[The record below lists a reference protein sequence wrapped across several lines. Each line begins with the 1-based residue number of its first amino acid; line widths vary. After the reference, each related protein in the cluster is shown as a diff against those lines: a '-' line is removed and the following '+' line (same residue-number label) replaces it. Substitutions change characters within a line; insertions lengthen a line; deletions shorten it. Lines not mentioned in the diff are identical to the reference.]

1 MRFHPIRPA
10 GPRIDHAQQMSG
22 DLQEQEAACPRVRI
36 GHKRCDPG
44 LLCRRRQLRLI
55 DDVPIPKTAVVRT
68 DIAQVVQAS
77 QPCREHPAVAHA
89 VLAGNRVLLG
99 LAKAVEQR
107 RKRAELPNL
116 AGHPDRQW

>member
-1 MRFHPIRPA
+1 MREIGEGEQMRFHSIRPA
-10 GPRIDHAQQMSG
+10 GPRIDHAQQMSD

-36 GHKRCDPG
+36 GLKRRDPD

-55 DDVPIPKTAVVRT
+55 DDVSIPKTAVVRT

-77 QPCREHPAVAHA
+77 QPSREHPAVAHA

-99 LAKAVEQR
+99 LAKAIEQR
-107 RKRAELPNL
+107 
-116 AGHPDRQW
+116 